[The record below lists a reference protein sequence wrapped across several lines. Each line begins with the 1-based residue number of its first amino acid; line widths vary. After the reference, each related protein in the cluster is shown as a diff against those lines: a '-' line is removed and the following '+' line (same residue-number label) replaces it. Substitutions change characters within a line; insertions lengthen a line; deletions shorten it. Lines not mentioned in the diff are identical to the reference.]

1 MAPMSAAAVDPWL
14 KLVSPV
20 PPLAN
25 PSVVLAVPPVKM
37 SLIPLLMSVS
47 LVALPTIVL
56 DEGES
61 LAAALAD
68 AFDAEGVW
76 TKLDVQT
83 AFEPKPMISALPSLL
98 MSASKRG

>member
-1 MAPMSAAAVDPWL
+1 MAPMSAAAVGPRR
-14 KLVSPV
+14 KFVAAA

-47 LVALPTIVL
+47 LVALPTIVF
-56 DEGES
+56 EGGS
-61 LAAALAD
+61 IAAALAD

-76 TKLDVQT
+76 TKLDVQVP
-83 AFEPKPMISALPSLL
+83 FEPKPMISAPTS
-98 MSASKRG
+98 SRG